1 MGVHHIEI
9 DFYFLPNIN
18 VMIIFRTMSGVKLT
32 IILPTKHRISVKV
45 SSKEALIRQVL
56 EDACVKKSLDPD
68 AHQLRRNNKVMQ
80 CANNILGILDYNK
93 LPHKV

>member
-1 MGVHHIEI
+1 
-9 DFYFLPNIN
+9 
-18 VMIIFRTMSGVKLT
+18 MSGVKLT

-80 CANNILGILDYNK
+80 CANNIPGISDYNK
-93 LPHKV
+93 KCSPIKYSPALYPSSCYSMIIGAR